1 MVVTAT
7 DRSGRQL
14 RTVVRWAWLGWEGFG
29 DGAVEVLLPEQS
41 RGVEPRLSG
50 GPQVLR
56 VDAVR
61 GAPDGDVA
69 EQFGADGASWIDPGR
84 PAVRFRGL
92 SSDGLGELGEP
103 SRVSCRIVFGQ
114 EGCDHAEALRR
125 RGQGSGGAV
134 GG

>member
-1 MVVTAT
+1 MRWGSPRLHVVVTAT
-7 DRSGRQL
+7 DRSGCQL

-29 DGAVEVLLPEQS
+29 DGAVEVLLPEHS

-92 SSDGLGELGEP
+92 SSDGLGELG
-103 SRVSCRIVFGQ
+103 
-114 EGCDHAEALRR
+114 DKL
-125 RGQGSGGAV
+125 
-134 GG
+134 